1 MLKENSQGIRQQI
14 LPILAA
20 DIAEALE
27 RRNTDFDGLQ
37 EIRLRTEKPM
47 VIIEGGKEIFVTD
60 SKNNRLTV
68 TGKEIRETLDYISN
82 YSLYAYENE
91 LRQGFITIEGG
102 HRVGMAGQT
111 VLEQNKVKNMKYISS
126 VNIRIS
132 HEIKGCAGRVMPY
145 ISKNGELC
153 HTMIISPPRCGKTTL
168 LRDIVRQASDGC
180 RWVKGT
186 TVGVVDERS
195 EIGGCYRGEPQND
208 LGIRTDILDCCPK
221 AEGMLMLIRSMAPRI
236 LAVDEIGAKEDVSA
250 IEYALHCG
258 CIMLATAH
266 GSSVEELRK
275 KPLFDDLI
283 ENRRFERYV
292 VLSNKKST
300 GGVEGIYDE
309 KGMPL
314 CKS

>member
-1 MLKENSQGIRQQI
+1 MLKENSKGIRQQI
-14 LPILAA
+14 LPILATE
-20 DIAEALE
+20 IAEALE

-60 SKNNRLTV
+60 SENNRLTV

-102 HRVGMAGQT
+102 HRVGIAGQT

-132 HEIKGCAGRVMPY
+132 HEIKGCADQVMPY

-168 LRDIVRQASDGC
+168 LRDIVRQVSDGC

-195 EIGGCYRGEPQND
+195 EIGGCYRGESQND

-275 KPLFDDLI
+275 KPLFDELI

-314 CKS
+314 CKN